1 MANKIFKSILAV
13 AMTVLVLTVIFTVDE
28 MYQSFFNAQME
39 LLEAETRV
47 ISYGIDKDGLSFL
60 DDLDETDY
68 RITLIDADG
77 TVIYD
82 NSGNDISLMDNHYD
96 RQEVRDAF
104 ETGFGT
110 STRQSAT
117 LTEKYVYTA
126 SLLKNGD
133 VVRLSNT
140 YPSMYHVMSILAQP
154 MAIIILL
161 IFVISFP
168 LAYHLTSRIV
178 DPLNQIDMDKP
189 DEEGSYKEIRPLMKR
204 LSQQQNMINK
214 DRELLFQQRQEFEAI
229 TGNMNEGM
237 VLLSLENVIID
248 INKSARS
255 IIANDE
261 DVLGGYIS
269 SCDNYEKFSELFE
282 ESDRTQIISKRV
294 RLNDRT
300 YEFELSPVKVEN
312 LVSGYVL

>member
-1 MANKIFKSILAV
+1 
-13 AMTVLVLTVIFTVDE
+13 MTVLVLTVIFTVDE

-47 ISYGIDKDGLSFL
+47 IAYGIDKDGLSFL
-60 DDLDETDY
+60 DDLDEPDY

-261 DVLGGYIS
+261 DV
-269 SCDNYEKFSELFE
+269 
-282 ESDRTQIISKRV
+282 
-294 RLNDRT
+294 
-300 YEFELSPVKVEN
+300 
-312 LVSGYVL
+312 

>member
-1 MANKIFKSILAV
+1 
-13 AMTVLVLTVIFTVDE
+13 
-28 MYQSFFNAQME
+28 
-39 LLEAETRV
+39 
-47 ISYGIDKDGLSFL
+47 
-60 DDLDETDY
+60 
-68 RITLIDADG
+68 
-77 TVIYD
+77 
-82 NSGNDISLMDNHYD
+82 MDNHYD

-261 DVLGGYIS
+261 DVLGGYT
-269 SCDNYEKFSELFE
+269 SCPPS
-282 ESDRTQIISKRV
+282 
-294 RLNDRT
+294 
-300 YEFELSPVKVEN
+300 
-312 LVSGYVL
+312 